1 MNRVFLTLAVL
12 FATVGLLIPLTYGHS
27 TGSNGHNYV
36 NSFSFSGRGNHVDVD
51 RVSGDVWV
59 HDFVWQEQE
68 AIAAHYIYLVNY
80 EAHTVNY
87 GYRFDFSVHWL
98 WKRTGQVRDT
108 LFATNP
114 RNLTQGRL
122 APNRVFEARTHNSY
136 DISPHNFWIG
146 EKFKA
151 DAQTVIAFWK
161 ENLDNQ
167 GELSIS
173 ANVSYTIPE
182 ND

>member
-1 MNRVFLTLAVL
+1 MNRVFWTLAVL
-12 FATVGLLIPLTYGHS
+12 FATVGLLIPLTYGHN

-51 RVSGDVWV
+51 KVSGDVWV

-68 AIAAHYIYLVNY
+68 AIAVHYIYLVNY

-98 WKRTGQVRDT
+98 WKRSERVRET

-114 RNLTQGRL
+114 FNLTRGRL
-122 APNRVFEARTHNSY
+122 APTRVFEARAHNSY
-136 DISPHNFWIG
+136 DISPHNFWSG

-151 DAQTVIAFWK
+151 DAQTVITFWK
-161 ENLDNQ
+161 ENVDNQ
-167 GELSIS
+167 GELSVP
-173 ANVSYTIPE
+173 ANVSYTIR
-182 ND
+182 